1 MRLTLILWSLFV
13 GQAHAQCE
21 QAVTA
26 DEFGQRISKGTAAFS
41 NLKPMV
47 FKNRC
52 LGCRK
57 ILPCVNEPLHDS
69 QVLALHRLR
78 AFDYF
83 LSKNP
88 GQTTLYLRAVLAAS
102 PNYDLWM
109 IGRQMVCSV
118 GTRSGSVL
126 ANRTVSRHSE
136 TDGWNHLHRRP
147 KESSGPARS
156 SLCLSVF
163 SRSRRRV
170 FSVGLSSQVSPHPA
184 IIRRLSAASVIFE
197 PFVGGQWCH
206 GLDERSPH
214 LLAVRA
220 ENQFWDSATPCEQ
233 LVALQQ
239 RANGLSWASFAMG
252 TVAVGTGVTAL
263 WSGAFWSGR
272 KPVYHSAG
280 GRVAAGS
287 VGAPKIGPCGGATT
301 SHGVDHSD
309 RPFCGRCH

>member
-13 GQAHAQCE
+13 GQAYAQCE

-41 NLKPMV
+41 NLEADGV
-47 FKNRC
+47 QESLSWLSQN
-52 LGCRK
+52 
-57 ILPCVNEPLHDS
+57 LPCVNEPLHDS

-102 PNYDLWM
+102 PNYDLVDDWAPD
-109 IGRQMVCSV
+109 
-118 GTRSGSVL
+118 GSLLRRYFEV
-126 ANRTVSRHSE
+126 AQSWPTVPYRAIPKP
-136 TDGWNHLHRRP
+136 TDGTIYIDGQKSHQVPQDRPYVFQYFPDEGDASFSGIVEPGIAAPSDYPSAIGDIGHLRIP
-147 KESSGPARS
+147 
-156 SLCLSVF
+156 LL
-163 SRSRRRV
+163 
-170 FSVGLSSQVSPHPA
+170 
-184 IIRRLSAASVIFE
+184 AAS
-197 PFVGGQWCH
+197 GATALTSGA
-206 GLDERSPH
+206 LY

-263 WSGAFWSGR
+263 WSGAF
-272 KPVYHSAG
+272 
-280 GRVAAGS
+280 
-287 VGAPKIGPCGGATT
+287 
-301 SHGVDHSD
+301 
-309 RPFCGRCH
+309 